1 MLGKYLLSRFC
12 LIGWITIT
20 LAGSLTASVLAQT
33 AQPPLVNLHLEE
45 ALHKAELNNPQL
57 LAARQSVAV
66 AESGVAVAGV
76 SPNPR
81 LALDIPVGL
90 AETKRTLGLEQPIE
104 LGGKRE
110 ARLALARDQTQTAQL
125 QMEMMRWQVRFDVR
139 QAYAELSI
147 AQAAQHQAERTVELN
162 RQLVEI
168 ARKRL
173 TAGDVAEA
181 DLIQTR
187 FVLERARQRLEPTN
201 NRVRQANIKLDS
213 LLGQPTEVLIEPA
226 DGKQFN
232 LSIQE
237 NQKTPE
243 ALSPLPELTALQ
255 QLAKR
260 KRLDL
265 DLAKLQQRISH
276 DQLALARSA
285 QVPDIALAG
294 SFIWDPVADTT
305 GALLGLRVDLPL
317 FNNRQGE
324 ANQAVANQSL
334 AEAQRLVLEQQVD
347 REVAAAYQDVRSSE
361 RLLQQ
366 DRSVLLP
373 QSQQVLELARKS
385 YQFGQTGLTEVLVAQ
400 QSVQDQRDAYYSDV
414 LAYQTAV
421 GTLERSV
428 NQPLIGSKSD
438 VSMVP

>member
-1 MLGKYLLSRFC
+1 M
-12 LIGWITIT
+12 
-20 LAGSLTASVLAQT
+20 AQT
-33 AQPPLVNLHLEE
+33 AQPPLLSLRLEE
-45 ALHKAELNNPQL
+45 ALQKAELYNPQL
-57 LAARQSVAV
+57 LAARRSIAV

-110 ARLALARDQTQTAQL
+110 ARLALAGDQTQAAQL
-125 QMEMMRWQVRFDVR
+125 QLEMMRWQVRLDVR
-139 QAYAELSI
+139 QAYAELAI
-147 AQAAQHQAERTVELN
+147 AKAAQNQTERMVELN
-162 RQLVEI
+162 KQLVEI

-173 TAGDVAEA
+173 AAGDVAEA

-213 LLGQPTEVLIEPA
+213 LLGQPTEILIEPTDA
-226 DGKQFN
+226 RQFN
-232 LSIQE
+232 LSIEE
-237 NQKTPE
+237 NQKTPK

-255 QLAKR
+255 QIAKN

-265 DLAKLQQRISH
+265 GLARLQQRTSD
-276 DQLALARSA
+276 DQVALARSA

-305 GALLGLRVDLPL
+305 GALLGVRIDLPL

-324 ANQAVANQSL
+324 VNQAQANQSL

-347 REVAAAYQDVRSSE
+347 REVAVAYQDVRSSE

-366 DRSVLLP
+366 DRAVLLP
-373 QSQQVLELARKS
+373 QSQQVLDLARKS
-385 YQFGQTGLTEVLVAQ
+385 YQFGQTGLTDVLVAQ
-400 QSVQDQRDAYYSDV
+400 QSVQDQRDAYYNNV
-414 LAYQTAV
+414 LTYQTALA
-421 GTLERSV
+421 TLERAV
-428 NQPLIGSKSD
+428 NQPLFVSKPD
-438 VSMVP
+438 APTVP

>member
-1 MLGKYLLSRFC
+1 M
-12 LIGWITIT
+12 
-20 LAGSLTASVLAQT
+20 AQT
-33 AQPPLVNLHLEE
+33 AQPPLLSLRLDE
-45 ALHKAELNNPQL
+45 ALQKAELSNPQL
-57 LAARQSVAV
+57 LAARRSIAV

-110 ARLALARDQTQTAQL
+110 ARLALAGDQTQTAQL
-125 QMEMMRWQVRFDVR
+125 QLEMMRWQVRLDVR
-139 QAYAELSI
+139 QAYAELAI
-147 AQAAQHQAERTVELN
+147 AQAAQNQTERMVELN
-162 RQLVEI
+162 KQLVEI

-173 TAGDVAEA
+173 AAGDVAEA

-213 LLGQPTEVLIEPA
+213 LLGQPTEVLIEPTDA
-226 DGKQFN
+226 RQFN
-232 LSIQE
+232 LSIEE
-237 NQKTPE
+237 NQKTPK

-255 QLAKR
+255 QIAKN

-265 DLAKLQQRISH
+265 NLARLQQRTSD
-276 DQLALARSA
+276 DQVALARSA

-294 SFIWDPVADTT
+294 SLIWDPVADTT
-305 GALLGLRVDLPL
+305 GVLLGVRVDLPL

-324 ANQAVANQSL
+324 VNQAVANQSL

-347 REVAAAYQDVRSSE
+347 REVAAAYQDVRSNE

-366 DRSVLLP
+366 DRAVLLP

-385 YQFGQTGLTEVLVAQ
+385 YQFGQTGLTDVLVAQ
-400 QSVQDQRDAYYSDV
+400 QSVQDQRDAYYNDV
-414 LAYQTAV
+414 LTYQTAL
-421 GTLERSV
+421 GTLERAV
-428 NQPLIGSKSD
+428 NQPLIVSKPD
-438 VSMVP
+438 APTVP